1 MRIMINNDD
10 GNNND
15 LDRPSVFLNDIPSFL
30 IIAFMVSLITAAL
43 INTQPGMKSI
53 ADVLAFFA
61 LGYLIIGIAGQLI
74 SLRK

>member
-1 MRIMINNDD
+1 MIMIKNNTN
-10 GNNND
+10 NNND
-15 LDRPSVFLNDIPSFL
+15 LDGPTISLNDIPSFL
-30 IIAFMVSLITAAL
+30 IIACLVSLIAAAL
-43 INTQPGMKSI
+43 INTQPEMKSI

>member
-1 MRIMINNDD
+1 VIIIMKNNTK
-10 GNNND
+10 NND
-15 LDRPSVFLNDIPSFL
+15 LDGPAISLNDIPSFL
-30 IIAFMVSLITAAL
+30 IIAFMVSLITAVL

>member
-1 MRIMINNDD
+1 MTKNDAN
-10 GNNND
+10 NNND
-15 LDRPSVFLNDIPSFL
+15 LGRPSIFLNDIPSFL

-43 INTQPGMKSI
+43 INSQPGMKSI

-61 LGYLIIGIAGQLI
+61 LGYLIIGIAGKLI

>member
-1 MRIMINNDD
+1 MRIMINND
-10 GNNND
+10 GNDND
-15 LDRPSVFLNDIPSFL
+15 LDRPNVFLNDIPSFL
-30 IIAFMVSLITAAL
+30 IIAFVVSLITAAI

>member
-1 MRIMINNDD
+1 MINND
-10 GNNND
+10 GNDND
-15 LDRPSVFLNDIPSFL
+15 LDRPNVFLNDIPSFL
-30 IIAFMVSLITAAL
+30 IIAFVVSLITAAI